1 MKVLIVEDEKLLRL
15 SIVKALQKEGFFA
28 FEADRILKAKEII
41 VNEEPNIILLDVNLP
56 DGNGYELLDWVLGS
70 YSDVIVIILTAH
82 GKIKE
87 AIEAIKKGCFDYL
100 EKPMDI
106 EELLVYLRKAVE
118 YLKLKKR
125 LEELEFK
132 KNEDEGC
139 FIIKSEKMIE
149 ILNLAHA
156 AATSDTKIITILG
169 ESGTGKEVIA
179 RFIHNHSQRKD
190 FPFLVINCAAV
201 PETLLENELFGH
213 EKGAF
218 TDAKEQKKGLLE
230 LADGGTLFLDEIG
243 DLKIN
248 LQSKFLRVL
257 ESGYFR
263 RIGGVR
269 DIYSN
274 IRFIAATNQDLYK
287 KMEEK
292 LFREDLYYRL
302 MLFPINL
309 PPLRERKEEIIPLAE
324 CYLEFYNKKFRK
336 KVLGFS
342 KDAKEALLNYD
353 WYGNIRELRNVIE
366 RAMILQKGEQINAKD
381 LNIPILK
388 KEEVKAYNFQSL
400 QEMEIEMIKNA
411 LNSTKGNVSK
421 AARILKI
428 SRDKLRYRIKRYD
441 LKGLVS
447 NEK

>member
-1 MKVLIVEDEKLLRL
+1 MKVLIVEDEKLLRW

-28 FEADRILKAKEII
+28 FEADSLLKAKEII
-41 VNEEPNIILLDVNLP
+41 IKEEPNIILLDVNLP

-70 YSDVIVIILTAH
+70 YSDMIVIILTAH

-106 EELLVYLRKAVE
+106 EELLVYLKKAVE
-118 YLKLKKR
+118 HLKLKKR

-132 KNEDEGC
+132 KNEEEGC
-139 FIIKSEKMIE
+139 FIVKSEKMLE

-201 PETLLENELFGH
+201 PETLLESELFGH

-230 LADGGTLFLDEIG
+230 LADGGTLLLDEIG

-257 ESGYFR
+257 ESGCFR
-263 RIGGVR
+263 RVGGIR

-274 IRFIAATNQDLYK
+274 VRFIAATNQDLYK
-287 KMEEK
+287 KIEEK

-309 PPLRERKEEIIPLAE
+309 PPLRERREEIIPLAE

-342 KDAKEALLNYD
+342 KDAIEALLNYD

-366 RAMILQKGEQINAKD
+366 RAMILQRGEHINARD
-381 LNIPILK
+381 LNIPMLK
-388 KEEVKAYNFQSL
+388 KEEVKPYNFQSL
-400 QEMEIEMIKNA
+400 QEMEIEMIKKA

-428 SRDKLRYRIKRYD
+428 SRDKLRYRIKRYGFG
-441 LKGLVS
+441 GLVS
-447 NEK
+447 KEK